1 MLHVNDMLNYNPFI
15 VTYILNS
22 IHSSGS
28 HPIVTHMQSVKALAR
43 CRVVGGGCW
52 GLGGGEGVWWG
63 MVAVT
68 GGMGWIER
76 RERNIAMFYH

>member
-1 MLHVNDMLNYNPFI
+1 
-15 VTYILNS
+15 
-22 IHSSGS
+22 
-28 HPIVTHMQSVKALAR
+28 
-43 CRVVGGGCW
+43 VVGGGCW
-52 GLGGGEGVWWG
+52 GWGGGEGVWWG